1 MRPARRIFLLVVP
14 LAACTPNA
22 GVSGRW
28 IGPLTATP
36 PSPACPNTR
45 GVAQVKANAL
55 IFTPDEGTWTLIGT
69 VAPTGALTAARTR
82 LGADKKPYTTT
93 FTGTLVPEALTGT
106 YTTPACTYAVQLS
119 PR

>member
-1 MRPARRIFLLVVP
+1 MRPTRRILFLLTP
-14 LAACTPNA
+14 LAACTPTS

-45 GVAQVKANAL
+45 GVAQINANAL
-55 IFTPDEGTWTLIGT
+55 IFAPDEGTWTLTGT
-69 VAPTGALTAARTR
+69 VAPTGAVAATRTR

-93 FTGTLVPEALTGT
+93 LAGTLAPEALTGT
-106 YTTPACTYAVQLS
+106 YTTPICTYAVQLS